1 MLFNH
6 IIPIQMK
13 NKRRLGVWMD
23 HTHAHLVEMS
33 DDPMVTSTVE
43 LNVSPTA
50 AGEHP
55 DKGEHQLHN
64 KEQQIQTAFY
74 KQLSEI
80 ISKYDKVILFGPT
93 HAKSELYNF
102 LQADKGFADI
112 TIEVKQTDKMTDH
125 QEHAFVRDYFA
136 NS

>member
-1 MLFNH
+1 
-6 IIPIQMK
+6 
-13 NKRRLGVWMD
+13 MD
-23 HTHAHLVEMS
+23 HSHAHLVEMS
-33 DDPMVTSTVE
+33 DDPLVTSTIE
-43 LNVSPTA
+43 LNVTQPVT
-50 AGEHP
+50 GEHP
-55 DKGEHQLHN
+55 DRGEHQLHN

-80 ISKYDKVILFGPT
+80 ISKYDQVILFGPT

-136 NS
+136 NC

>member
-1 MLFNH
+1 
-6 IIPIQMK
+6 MK
-13 NKRRLGVWMD
+13 NSRKLGVWMD
-23 HTHAHLVEMS
+23 HVHAHLVEVS
-33 DDPMVTSTVE
+33 NDPMVTSTIE
-43 LNVSPTA
+43 LNMDETA
-50 AGEHP
+50 AEEHP
-55 DKGEHQLHN
+55 DRGEHQLHN
-64 KEQQIQTAFY
+64 KEQQTQTAFY
-74 KQLSEI
+74 KQLAAI
-80 ISKYDKVILFGPT
+80 IVNYDKVILFGPT

>member
-1 MLFNH
+1 MT
-6 IIPIQMK
+6 

-23 HTHAHLVEMS
+23 HSHAHLVEMS
-33 DDPMVTSTVE
+33 DDPLVTSTIE
-43 LNVSPTA
+43 LNVTQPVT
-50 AGEHP
+50 GEHP
-55 DKGEHQLHN
+55 DRGEHQLHN

-80 ISKYDKVILFGPT
+80 ISKYDQVILFGPT

-136 NS
+136 NC

>member
-1 MLFNH
+1 
-6 IIPIQMK
+6 
-13 NKRRLGVWMD
+13 MD
-23 HTHAHLVEMS
+23 HSHAHLVEMS
-33 DDPMVTSTVE
+33 EDPMVTSTIE
-43 LNVSPTA
+43 LNVAQTT

-55 DKGEHQLHN
+55 DRGEHQLHN
-64 KEQQIQTAFY
+64 KEHQIQTAFY

-112 TIEVKQTDKMTDH
+112 IIEVKQTDKMTDH

-136 NS
+136 NC